1 MTGRSGTRVAAAAL
15 AACLLAAA
23 APASAADAHP
33 AAQLSLQEAAPG
45 TELTVTGTGWRA
57 GTLVMLL
64 VCGQNMIGGTNSCAN
79 AEGAAVSVGGDG
91 RFTARLAATAPP
103 KPCPC
108 IVNVTSV
115 GGDAATVALPLALT
129 GHPVAELPPEQGAPR
144 LAVLGPARLAGGDGI
159 LTRFG
164 APPSRTFAVTL
175 GNTGP
180 APVADP
186 VFRLGTAR
194 GVLAPQWEEVRW
206 KGAIPP
212 GGRAEVRLP
221 VTLGAGAHGSHTVSL
236 MYGETVLA
244 ARPWAVSR
252 PYGVLLFWALLL
264 LVVPAG
270 LFRAGMALVDRVRP
284 APAPEAPAGE
294 GAAEE
299 GSTPEA
305 AGPGEAADL
314 PWFTA
319 PQTSAPSAGSPTTK
333 GHQ

>member
-1 MTGRSGTRVAAAAL
+1 MTGRSGARAAAAAL
-15 AACLLAAA
+15 TAGLLAAG
-23 APASAADAHP
+23 APAAAADAPP
-33 AAQLSLQEAAPG
+33 AAQLSLREAVPG

-64 VCGQNMIGGTNSCAN
+64 VCGQNMVGGTNSCAN

-91 RFTARLAATAPP
+91 RFTARLAAAAPP

-108 IVNVTSV
+108 IVHVASV
-115 GGDAATVALPLALT
+115 GGDAAMVALPLALT
-129 GHPVAELPPEQGAPR
+129 GHPVAEPPPEQGAPR
-144 LAVLGPARLAGGDGI
+144 LAALGPARLEGGDGI

-164 APPSRTFAVTL
+164 APPSRTFTVTL

-180 APVADP
+180 APVVDP

-206 KGAIPP
+206 KGAVPP

-236 MYGETVLA
+236 AYGETVLA

-252 PYGVLLFWALLL
+252 PYGVLLFRALLL

-270 LFRAGMALVDRVRP
+270 LFRAGMALVDRIRP
-284 APAPEAPAGE
+284 ATAPEAPAAQE
-294 GAAEE
+294 AAE
-299 GSTPEA
+299 SAEA